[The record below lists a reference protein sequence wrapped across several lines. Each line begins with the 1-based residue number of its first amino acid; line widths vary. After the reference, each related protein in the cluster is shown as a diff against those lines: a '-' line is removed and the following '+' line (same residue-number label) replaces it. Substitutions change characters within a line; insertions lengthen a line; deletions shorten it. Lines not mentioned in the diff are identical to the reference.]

1 LTKHDA
7 TVCGSCDC
15 RRRKVR
21 DYLLSPEHPVGR
33 FKARVFAAAGYR
45 REAWQQLREELRAL
59 AGVLD
64 VTPAAADEYGQRYV
78 GTGILTGPSGRALP
92 IVSVWLI
99 PSVGEP
105 PRLITVY
112 PGGAT

>member
-1 LTKHDA
+1 MGVCRRTRALRGQHSLTKHDA

-64 VTPAAADEYGQRYV
+64 V
-78 GTGILTGPSGRALP
+78 
-92 IVSVWLI
+92 
-99 PSVGEP
+99 
-105 PRLITVY
+105 
-112 PGGAT
+112 

>member
-1 LTKHDA
+1 MKLPSADRAIVDDA
-7 TVCGSCDC
+7 
-15 RRRKVR
+15 KVR

-45 REAWQQLREELRAL
+45 REAWQQLCEELRAL

-92 IVSVWLI
+92 IVSVWLN
-99 PSVGEP
+99 PFS
-105 PRLITVY
+105 R
-112 PGGAT
+112 